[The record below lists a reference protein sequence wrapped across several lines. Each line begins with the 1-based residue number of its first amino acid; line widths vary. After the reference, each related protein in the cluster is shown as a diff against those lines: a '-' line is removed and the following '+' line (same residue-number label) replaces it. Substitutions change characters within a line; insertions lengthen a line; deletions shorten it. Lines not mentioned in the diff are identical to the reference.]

1 MSDSLAPT
9 AADVDRVV
17 DIVKNHEH
25 NAELAALVFDLIS
38 RQAEGRVLFT
48 GDRFVAARAE
58 EHKVDAKMAE
68 TPLGNVLGLLERGPT
83 TRMDWALL
91 SALHVR
97 GFEAAWTARAEEE
110 RAELVARFATH
121 ADWLETATSHRPL
134 SFARELLPDELAGEL
149 WTRLGAQVLS
159 DDATPTSA
167 GRARNALRLSAL
179 AAVVNASSAGA
190 AGARAALERIK
201 AEANDGWSRALTNIA
216 LLNEAGEA
224 PQPAAQAPATVEAPA
239 TAEAPAAAEAP
250 ATAAARASADEPLV
264 AIRIA
269 GVVARA
275 PAMQWW
281 TPLRWLSGFA
291 VVRWVIAGFA
301 TLLGVRR
308 HVFVELQGHSLSVRI
323 ATRWLG
329 RTVRTSDVVHGL
341 DHVASVRRVA
351 RYASLHLLVGVTL
364 FAAGVLIGGFLLGD
378 GVRSHDKTLLLAGA
392 GLVLGGAVLDLAFS
406 VLVPATARRVRIELD
421 FGTHGRLDVAGVPAA
436 DADRL
441 MHSLLEHVA
450 TRA

>member
-1 MSDSLAPT
+1 VSDSLAPT
-9 AADVDRVV
+9 ASDVERVV

-25 NAELAALVFDLIS
+25 SGELAALVFDLIS

-48 GDRFVAARAE
+48 GERFVAARAE

-97 GFEAAWTARAEEE
+97 GFDAAWTARSTEE

-134 SFARELLPDELAGEL
+134 SFARELLPEELAGEL
-149 WTRLGAQVLS
+149 WARLGALVLQ
-159 DDATPTSA
+159 DDATPTTA

-179 AAVVNASSAGA
+179 AAVVNASSSGA
-190 AGARAALERIK
+190 ASARTALERVK
-201 AEANDGWSRALTNIA
+201 AEAHDGWSRALTNVA
-216 LLNEAGEA
+216 LKTENSEPDEA
-224 PQPAAQAPATVEAPA
+224 PPQSAA
-239 TAEAPAAAEAP
+239 TAI
-250 ATAAARASADEPLV
+250 ATAATPAAPDGPLV
-264 AIRIA
+264 PIRIA

-275 PAMQWW
+275 PAIRWW

-291 VVRWVIAGFA
+291 LVRWVVAGFA

-308 HVFVELQGHSLSVRI
+308 HVFVELQGEALSVRI

-341 DHVASVRRVA
+341 NHVASVRRVA
-351 RYASLHLLVGVTL
+351 RYASLHLLIGVTL

-392 GLVLGGAVLDLAFS
+392 GLVLGGAVLDLVLS
-406 VLVPATARRVRIELD
+406 VIVPATVRRVRIELD
-421 FGTHGRLDVAGVPAA
+421 FGAHGRLDVAGVPAD

-450 TRA
+450 TR

>member
-9 AADVDRVV
+9 AADVERVV

-25 NAELAALVFDLIS
+25 KAELAALVFDLIS

-97 GFEAAWTARAEEE
+97 GFEAAWTARGVEE

-134 SFARELLPDELAGEL
+134 SFARELLPEELAGEL

-190 AGARAALERIK
+190 ASARAALERIK

-216 LLNEAGEA
+216 LLNEA
-224 PQPAAQAPATVEAPA
+224 PQPA
-239 TAEAPAAAEAP
+239 AEAPAAVEAP
-250 ATAAARASADEPLV
+250 AATEAPGTAARSSVDDPLV
-264 AIRIA
+264 PIRIA

-291 VVRWVIAGFA
+291 VVRWLIAGFA

-308 HVFVELQGHSLSVRI
+308 HVFVELQGEALSVRI

-364 FAAGVLIGGFLLGD
+364 FAAGVLVGGFLLGD
-378 GVRSHDKTLLLAGA
+378 GIRSHDKTLLLAGA